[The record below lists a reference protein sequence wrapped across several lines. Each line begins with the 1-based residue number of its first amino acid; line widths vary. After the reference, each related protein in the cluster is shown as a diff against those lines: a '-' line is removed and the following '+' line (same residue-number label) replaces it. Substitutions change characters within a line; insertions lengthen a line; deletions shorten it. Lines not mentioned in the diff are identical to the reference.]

1 MIAGRKSNPTNTNCR
16 AYKQGSVLREYSGME
31 DPPENKKKVT
41 VRRRAE
47 FRSKTREEINKM
59 RVPGV
64 PYLPPP
70 PDRNMFK
77 RGNKDKQNFSLLD
90 ICSEY

>member
-1 MIAGRKSNPTNTNCR
+1 
-16 AYKQGSVLREYSGME
+16 ME
-31 DPPENKKKVT
+31 LAPGETEKMEESKEKKKRKAT
-41 VRRRAE
+41 ARRRGE
-47 FRSKTREEINKM
+47 VEVVRKTREEINKM

-70 PDRNMFK
+70 PDPNMFK
-77 RGNKDKQNFSLLD
+77 RGNKDKQSFSLLD